1 MPRTQAHFV
10 SEHDVAVV
18 IPIVHEPVKAL
29 QLEGPESVAVLESG
43 WMGLTV
49 SAHLVLCEER
59 HSMEQK
65 VARTRATHYTVAIPR
80 QRGAPADHSMPA
92 ATG

>member
-43 WMGLTV
+43 WM
-49 SAHLVLCEER
+49 
-59 HSMEQK
+59 
-65 VARTRATHYTVAIPR
+65 
-80 QRGAPADHSMPA
+80 AD
-92 ATG
+92 G